1 MAMPDPAPRAE
12 FDAFAAGYDGGISD
26 PLKRLAGKSVDTFFE
41 HKVDWLLRNLS
52 PTGRLLDF
60 GCGTGIFL
68 RTLRR
73 SGAPLELFGCDIS
86 ASMVDAA
93 RAGWNAGDLP
103 VLQAVASGRS
113 SASWRA
119 CRSAVNM
126 WSSAGSRRSDEHAAR
141 QHRRPHDP
149 GLRRAMGAL
158 R

>member
-1 MAMPDPAPRAE
+1 MPDPAPRAE
-12 FDAFAAGYDGGISD
+12 FDAFAAGYDGGIGD

-86 ASMVDAA
+86 AGSVSTAPTGWDA
-93 RAGWNAGDLP
+93 RALPGYLAGAPETL
-103 VLQAVASGRS
+103 LRAVAH
-113 SASWRA
+113 
-119 CRSAVNM
+119 V
-126 WSSAGSRRSDEHAAR
+126 D
-141 QHRRPHDP
+141 
-149 GLRRAMGAL
+149 
-158 R
+158 